1 MKLKTYLQP
10 VFQLL
15 ILLVLL
21 VTYHLIFNNGE
32 KNKNTVYIDNVL
44 LFSGF
49 NMTNDIKSTYE
60 NELKKQK
67 SIVDSLLIDLQQSEE
82 GTIKEDLQLR
92 FVSEN
97 NKLKEMNDYFMND
110 LSGQVWE
117 RLNSYIQEF
126 GELNDYSIIL
136 GTQGAGNLMYAKDD
150 MNITKELLE
159 FVNKKY
165 EGE

>member
-1 MKLKTYLQP
+1 VKLKTYLQP